1 MQSFKKY
8 IIEQNDLQES
18 IANEA
23 ADFVGRKLLDF
34 LIWMAWG
41 SEIHKI
47 KPTRKGFEVG
57 VQYGVT
63 RIATLVAIY
72 LALRVS
78 FFTIKKFIDNID
90 DILYNI
96 RNAGASQKE
105 KVANNILLDYGIN
118 PNARIQEPSFDD
130 VEQAKDIERKI

>member
-8 IIEQNDLQES
+8 ITEQNDLQES

-23 ADFVGRKLLDF
+23 AGFVGRKLLDF
-34 LIWMAWG
+34 LLWMAGG
-41 SEIHKI
+41 SAVHKI
-47 KPTRKGFEVG
+47 KPTRRGIQVG
-57 VQYGVT
+57 IQFGVT

-78 FFTIKKFIDNID
+78 FFAIKKFIDNLD

-96 RNAGASQKE
+96 RNADDSQKE

-118 PNARIQEPSFDD
+118 PNARIEQPSFD
-130 VEQAKDIERKI
+130 EIQQAKDIERKI